1 MSAMSTLVTAQD
13 ETLDRRKGREK
24 LRHVGGV
31 RAVPL
36 AVLVA
41 EEALLAPRLEREQR
55 EERHGEQQPLEGE
68 RDQTKAEAGREQ
80 ASVPGEGTAGAW
92 LRARAIRAR
101 ARARAR
107 ARGSDLGMGSGGW
120 VHMGW
125 RHKE

>member
-1 MSAMSTLVTAQD
+1 M
-13 ETLDRRKGREK
+13 
-24 LRHVGGV
+24 
-31 RAVPL
+31 
-36 AVLVA
+36 LVA
-41 EEALLAPRLEREQR
+41 EEALLAARLEREQR

-80 ASVPGEGTAGAW
+80 ASVPGEGRAGAW

-107 ARGSDLGMGSGGW
+107 GSDLGMGSGGR